1 MNMNINQLVERLK
14 DVPDNALFGY
24 VQDPKLQVPSVLAL
38 AEISRRQQ
46 IRAAAPQPQ
55 MQGPQPTVADQVISA
70 NQGIGALPQAQQM
83 PQAPMQMAQA
93 PQMVDQGMAS
103 LPLPDTMYGEQS
115 MAAGG
120 IVAFDEGGEVPS
132 YKLGGLTEDDIAY
145 QQALQGVELPSWART
160 GLDYTAL
167 LPYTLGKKGIGYLKG
182 RQPVFDPEQGK
193 YVLQRDF
200 GKEQDR
206 RTKTKE
212 FLEKEAEAQLSDPA
226 YRAGVNKIASERD
239 NALAMAANKGIPT
252 EGQGLKTLA
261 NTQRGGANTTANA
274 DTGSD
279 RGQPSRNARGELV
292 FNPVTV
298 DDDGYGELMPDQR
311 GMRDYAA
318 EYKAELGD
326 DPNRAAMQERL
337 DRMEARTAKEEE
349 RAPAM
354 ALVEAGLGII
364 EGAQPRP
371 GEAAPSLFTA
381 LGRGGVQGLKS
392 LAAAKERVNN
402 AREKQFEIADRMA
415 QAQRAVQLAALNY
428 GAESKRADDQT
439 RRAVGLAKQAD
450 KARAAEFNAKGE
462 YDAIKDKLTFQLEN
476 AKINQ
481 MAQYYNR
488 PPAEIQLIDKLA
500 KESGIS
506 FGEAF
511 EKIQGLKRSGSSG
524 IDEDTIVRAYAK
536 DRADGTIEPSVS
548 YAAYKAQFTGGVL
561 TGGGTLVKDK
571 SGKMVYQPQSN

>member
-226 YRAGVNKIASERD
+226 YLAGVNKFASERD

-252 EGQGLKTLA
+252 EDQGLKTLA

-274 DTGSD
+274 DTGSG

-298 DDDGYGELMPDQR
+298 DDAGYGELMPDQR

-318 EYKAELGD
+318 EFKSELGD
-326 DPNRAAMQERL
+326 DPARAAMKERL
-337 DRMEARTAKEEE
+337 AGMEAKALKEEAQSPWMALAEAGFGIAGGQSQFAAQNIAEGGKQGIKALTESKDRLRKAEERRFELESKVAQAE
-349 RAPAM
+349 RA
-354 ALVEAGLGII
+354 E
-364 EGAQPRP
+364 
-371 GEAAPSLFTA
+371 
-381 LGRGGVQGLKS
+381 
-392 LAAAKERVNN
+392 
-402 AREKQFEIADRMA
+402 
-415 QAQRAVQLAALNY
+415 QLAAINY
-428 GAESKRADDQT
+428 GADSKRADDQS

-450 KARAAEFNAKGE
+450 KARAAEFNAKGK
-462 YDAIKDKLTFQLEN
+462 YDAVKDKLSFDLEERR
-476 AKINQ
+476 IDQ
-481 MAQYYNR
+481 MAKAYNKK
-488 PPAEIQLIDKLA
+488 PAEIQMIERYAESAGITFDQAAEKLKFGVQDMKSTDAIA
-500 KESGIS
+500 KLLVTADPTLVEDP
-506 FGEAF
+506 
-511 EKIQGLKRSGSSG
+511 KRL
-524 IDEDTIVRAYAK
+524 
-536 DRADGTIEPSVS
+536 
-548 YAAYKAQFTGGVL
+548 AAAIKNYQLTMGGGVPA
-561 TGGGTLVKDK
+561 DI
-571 SGKMVYQPQSN
+571 QSIMTKHLK

>member
-1 MNMNINQLVERLK
+1 
-14 DVPDNALFGY
+14 
-24 VQDPKLQVPSVLAL
+24 
-38 AEISRRQQ
+38 
-46 IRAAAPQPQ
+46 
-55 MQGPQPTVADQVISA
+55 
-70 NQGIGALPQAQQM
+70 
-83 PQAPMQMAQA
+83 MQMAQA

-252 EGQGLKTLA
+252 EDQGLKTLA
-261 NTQRGGANTTANA
+261 NTQRGGANTTA
-274 DTGSD
+274 DTGSG

-298 DDDGYGELMPDQR
+298 DDAGYGELMPDQR

-318 EYKAELGD
+318 EFKSELGD
-326 DPNRAAMQERL
+326 DPARAAMKERL
-337 DRMEARTAKEEE
+337 AGMEAKALKEEAQSPWMALAEAGFGIAGGQSQFAAQNIAEGGKQGIKALTESKDRLRKAEERRFELESKVAQAE
-349 RAPAM
+349 RA
-354 ALVEAGLGII
+354 E
-364 EGAQPRP
+364 
-371 GEAAPSLFTA
+371 
-381 LGRGGVQGLKS
+381 
-392 LAAAKERVNN
+392 
-402 AREKQFEIADRMA
+402 
-415 QAQRAVQLAALNY
+415 QLAAINY
-428 GAESKRADDQT
+428 GADSKRADDQT

-462 YDAIKDKLTFQLEN
+462 YDAVKDKLTFQLEN

-511 EKIQGLKRSGSSG
+511 EKVKFGTQDLKSRDAIAKLLVTADPALADDPKRLAAAVTNYQQAMEGG
-524 IDEDTIVRAYAK
+524 I
-536 DRADGTIEPSVS
+536 PSDVQS
-548 YAAYKAQFTGGVL
+548 
-561 TGGGTLVKDK
+561 LVKK
-571 SGKMVYQPQSN
+571 YSK

>member
-38 AEISRRQQ
+38 AEIRRRQQ
-46 IRAAAPQPQ
+46 IRAAAPQSQ
-55 MQGPQPTVADQVISA
+55 MQGPQPTVAEQVMSA

-83 PQAPMQMAQA
+83 AQAPMQMAQA

-252 EGQGLKTLA
+252 EDQGLKTLA
-261 NTQRGGANTTANA
+261 NTQRGGANTTA
-274 DTGSD
+274 DTGSG

-298 DDDGYGELMPDQR
+298 DDAGYGELMPDQR

-318 EYKAELGD
+318 EFKSELGD
-326 DPNRAAMQERL
+326 DPARAAMKERL
-337 DRMEARTAKEEE
+337 AGMEAKALKEEAQSPWMALAEAGFGIAGGQSQFAAQNIAEGGKQGIKALTESKDRLRKAEERRFELESKVAQAE
-349 RAPAM
+349 RA
-354 ALVEAGLGII
+354 E
-364 EGAQPRP
+364 
-371 GEAAPSLFTA
+371 
-381 LGRGGVQGLKS
+381 
-392 LAAAKERVNN
+392 
-402 AREKQFEIADRMA
+402 
-415 QAQRAVQLAALNY
+415 QLAAINY
-428 GAESKRADDQT
+428 GADSKRADDQT

-462 YDAIKDKLTFQLEN
+462 YDAVKDKLTFQLEN

-511 EKIQGLKRSGSSG
+511 EKVKFGTQDLKSRDAIAKLLVTADPALADDPKRLAAAVTNYQQAMEGG
-524 IDEDTIVRAYAK
+524 I
-536 DRADGTIEPSVS
+536 PSDVQS
-548 YAAYKAQFTGGVL
+548 
-561 TGGGTLVKDK
+561 LVKK
-571 SGKMVYQPQSN
+571 YSK